1 MSNTIEVKQWN
12 SYFKD
17 FSERNLK
24 RQVSLEIFD
33 ELGAQKEV
41 KKLPLAGIGV
51 ELEGTDAPRL
61 EIMFGGL
68 SANES
73 EHLTHTITNVTKIM
87 SRADKNDVEDAV
99 EFISEDGTKTLLCLE
114 KNTGKPPEK
123 KSKFRVA
130 EFPSWL
136 F

>member
-1 MSNTIEVKQWN
+1 MADTIEVKQWTN
-12 SYFKD
+12 YFKD

-24 RQVSLEIFD
+24 RPVSLEIFD
-33 ELGAQKEV
+33 ELGAQQEV
-41 KKLPLAGIGV
+41 KKLPLAGVSV
-51 ELEGTDAPRL
+51 ELDGTDAPRL

-87 SRADKNDVEDAV
+87 SRADENDVEDAV
-99 EFISEDGTKTLLCLE
+99 EFISENGAKTLLCLE
-114 KNTGKPPEK
+114 KKIEEAQEK
-123 KSKFRVA
+123 KTKFRVA

>member
-1 MSNTIEVKQWN
+1 MSNTIEVTQWTN
-12 SYFKD
+12 YFKD

-24 RQVSLEIFD
+24 RPVRLEIFD
-33 ELGAQKEV
+33 ELGAQEEV
-41 KKLPLAGIGV
+41 KNFPLAGISVEPDGV
-51 ELEGTDAPRL
+51 DAPRL

-87 SRADKNDVEDAV
+87 SRADENNVEDAV
-99 EFISEDGTKTLLCLE
+99 EFISENGTKTLLSLE
-114 KNTGKPPEK
+114 KTVQETK

>member
-12 SYFKD
+12 GYFKD

-41 KKLPLAGIGV
+41 KKLPLAGISV
-51 ELEGTDAPRL
+51 ELDGTDAPRL

-68 SANES
+68 SANAS

-114 KNTGKPPEK
+114 KTQEK

>member
-1 MSNTIEVKQWN
+1 MSNTIEVQQW
-12 SYFKD
+12 SGYFKD

-33 ELGAQKEV
+33 ELGAQQEV
-41 KKLPLAGIGV
+41 KKLPLAGVSV

-73 EHLTHTITNVTKIM
+73 GHLTHTITNVTKIM
-87 SRADKNDVEDAV
+87 ARADRNDVEDAV
-99 EFISEDGTKTLLCLE
+99 EFVSENGTKTLLCLE
-114 KNTGKPPEK
+114 KPQEK
-123 KSKFRVA
+123 KPKIRVA